1 MAKKE
6 TPKNAETENQQPAPA
21 PAQDANKDLA
31 DANEAKAKEL
41 AERDPNMVYVKRKA
55 HPDQKNKFTTKEWGL
70 LSKDKDGGK
79 DGWVIDAPTPS
90 ELQK

>member
-6 TPKNAETENQQPAPA
+6 KLPEQAEQELKVEGNTE
-21 PAQDANKDLA
+21 LF
-31 DANEAKAKEL
+31 
-41 AERDPNMVYVKRKA
+41 RDSNFVYVKRKA